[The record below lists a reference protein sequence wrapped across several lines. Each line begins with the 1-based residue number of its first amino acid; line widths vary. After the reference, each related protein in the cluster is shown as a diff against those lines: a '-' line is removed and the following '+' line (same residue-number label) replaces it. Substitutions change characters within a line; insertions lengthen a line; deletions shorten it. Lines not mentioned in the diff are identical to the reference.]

1 MLCNFV
7 IIKLIMKTLNL
18 FFLTFILSLY
28 IIESEA
34 QIRLGLEAGI
44 NVSNV
49 NRNLIPKEADIDPYK
64 PITGFQCG
72 VKLKYKFREKNQISI
87 GIGYAQRGGRD
98 LSIDDPFIG
107 PYNNRSDFVQFP
119 LIYERTCLFKH
130 FRLGFGLINSYEL
143 FRQTRIINDD
153 LSSER
158 KYGIDVQVL
167 TSYSFSPALAVNL
180 DFLYGSLLDHITLTE
195 DLTHSVLS
203 LSLSYN
209 FKLRK

>member
-1 MLCNFV
+1 
-7 IIKLIMKTLNL
+7 MKTLNL

-64 PITGFQCG
+64 PIAGFQCG
-72 VKLKYKFREKNQISI
+72 IKLKHQFREKNQISI
-87 GIGYAQRGGRD
+87 GIG
-98 LSIDDPFIG
+98 
-107 PYNNRSDFVQFP
+107 
-119 LIYERTCLFKH
+119 CLFKH

>member
-1 MLCNFV
+1 MKN
-7 IIKLIMKTLNL
+7 IYLI
-18 FFLTFILSLY
+18 FLTFILSFFVY
-28 IIESEA
+28 ESGA
-34 QIRLGLEAGI
+34 QIKLGLEAGI

-64 PITGFQCG
+64 PIAGFQCG
-72 VKLKYKFREKNQISI
+72 VKLKHQFREKNQISI
-87 GIGYAQRGGRD
+87 GIGYAERGGRD
-98 LSIDDPFIG
+98 LAIDDPFIG
-107 PYNNRSDFVQFP
+107 PNNNRSNFIQFP

-180 DFLYGSLLDHITLTE
+180 DFLYGSLLDHITFTE

-209 FKLRK
+209 FKLRN